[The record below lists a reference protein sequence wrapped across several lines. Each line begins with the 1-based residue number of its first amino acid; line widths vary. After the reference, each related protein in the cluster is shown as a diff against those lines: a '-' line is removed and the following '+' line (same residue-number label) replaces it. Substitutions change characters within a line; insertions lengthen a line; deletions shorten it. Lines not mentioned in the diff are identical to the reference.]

1 MRYKKTYKKDSIN
14 KFDIFDFVILKD
26 KELTIVEK
34 NHFLQK
40 FSKAQLHYSSFR
52 KLAKLFKL
60 KRYREFEIDTDLCFQ
75 PFSNLNKSMLI
86 SLLENNILYKFRISD
101 LINIANKSLS
111 HSPYFFAEPCSIKNP
126 YTNIPF
132 STANL
137 YNLYFKI
144 QETNYIMPFLFHLY
158 FVSDFNLNKFKN
170 ENECYIREAAI
181 NNFII
186 NSSIDEQHEYILKMF
201 YSHYNCI
208 LFRVDTHFPKHRLVA
223 IFKKF
228 LKPFL
233 LEEYSL
239 NPYVK
244 ELNKA
249 FLEYNLTLF
258 SQLNPDFG
266 KKLWIRKRRQN
277 QSILCHIF
285 NEHVIESSNLVHNS
299 YTISPRVLSSSE
311 RENTTISENNIVYH
325 NHENNTIY
333 NLNSRQNNVSIL
345 NGTVA
350 NSLVDYAEHADSVD
364 DENDIEEDDEEAVE
378 YNPSLDDILHN
389 YGDQNV

>member
-1 MRYKKTYKKDSIN
+1 MSLFAEILCNQFPDITFPSINYTSISRLKRSYTYSSVYYNSIQLIYHTYFMRYKKTYKKDSIN

-170 ENECYIREAAI
+170 
-181 NNFII
+181 
-186 NSSIDEQHEYILKMF
+186 
-201 YSHYNCI
+201 
-208 LFRVDTHFPKHRLVA
+208 
-223 IFKKF
+223 
-228 LKPFL
+228 
-233 LEEYSL
+233 
-239 NPYVK
+239 
-244 ELNKA
+244 
-249 FLEYNLTLF
+249 
-258 SQLNPDFG
+258 
-266 KKLWIRKRRQN
+266 
-277 QSILCHIF
+277 
-285 NEHVIESSNLVHNS
+285 
-299 YTISPRVLSSSE
+299 
-311 RENTTISENNIVYH
+311 
-325 NHENNTIY
+325 
-333 NLNSRQNNVSIL
+333 
-345 NGTVA
+345 
-350 NSLVDYAEHADSVD
+350 
-364 DENDIEEDDEEAVE
+364 
-378 YNPSLDDILHN
+378 
-389 YGDQNV
+389 